1 MTQKKPDGFVL
12 YPEHVKVTK
21 LLSDDERGRLFLA
34 IAEYAETSCLPQGES
49 NAFLTCFELM
59 RGGIDRQR
67 EKYTE
72 ACERNRRNI
81 ERRWAKRPES
91 VSTNIYD
98 GIQPNTGVCDC
109 IRNDTTY
116 TNQTEPNRTEQ
127 SRSSSA
133 VSATAAEPVDAFD
146 GSELSGQIADLQRAD
161 ELIRRYHLPDC
172 DTSRE
177 ALLED
182 AERVGWEALG
192 DALRQAAAS
201 NSRQGLSVNFY
212 RAVMNGTGKEGKL
225 DARRADPYGGYGT
238 L

>member
-1 MTQKKPDGFVL
+1 MAQKKPDGFVL

-98 GIQPNTGVCDC
+98 GIQPNTGVCNG

-116 TNQTEPNRTEQ
+116 TNQTKPNQTKP

-146 GSELSGQIADLQRAD
+146 GSDLSGQMADLQRAD
-161 ELIRRYHLPDC
+161 ELIRRYRLSDC

-182 AERVGWEALG
+182 AERVGWEALE
-192 DALRQAAAS
+192 DALKQAAAS
-201 NSRQGLSVNFY
+201 NSRQGLSINFY
-212 RAVMNGTGKEGKL
+212 RAVLNGAGKEVCKN
-225 DARRADPYGGYGT
+225 ARRSDPFGGYGA